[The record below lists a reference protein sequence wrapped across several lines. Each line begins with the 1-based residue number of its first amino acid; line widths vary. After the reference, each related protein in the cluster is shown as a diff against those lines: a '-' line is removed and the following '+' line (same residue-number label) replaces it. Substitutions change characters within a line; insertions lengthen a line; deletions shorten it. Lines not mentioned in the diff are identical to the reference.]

1 MPNDP
6 LGEETVE
13 GSGGTATPII
23 KRKRKNVR
31 KGFLNGVFTSVLK
44 IGTNRSMSNSSID
57 DIFDF
62 DLIIVR

>member
-31 KGFLNGVFTSVLK
+31 KGFLNGGVYQCFK
-44 IGTNRSMSNSSID
+44 NRNKSID
-57 DIFDF
+57 VE
-62 DLIIVR
+62 LVN